1 MRIKP
6 LITEEEAKE
15 TSSLFQKTW
24 QDTYKGI
31 LPDVFLDNIPKEAW
45 VKRLNESGRHNLIF
59 IDNDGNV
66 EGAVSYGR
74 PRDTRMLGCGEL
86 MALYV
91 AHDFQGYNVGKTLLN
106 AAENELKKMGYGKIY
121 LWCLDGNEGA
131 RKFYE
136 HFNWRNI
143 ATEKFV
149 EIAGKEYKYLLYQ
162 KNLHD

>member
-6 LITEEEAKE
+6 LITEEEAEK
-15 TSSLFQKTW
+15 TSRIFQKSW

-31 LPDVFLDNIPKEAW
+31 LPDVFLNNIPQNAW

-59 IDNDGNV
+59 IDDNGNV

-91 AHDFQGYNVGKTLLN
+91 APEFQGYNVGKTLLN

-121 LWCLDGNEGA
+121 LWCLAGDENA
-131 RKFYE
+131 QKFYE

-162 KNLHD
+162 KNLHE